1 MSITVIFTVLKF
13 IKKNWGA
20 FLVIALA
27 TALFIATFYFR
38 FYITRI
44 EYKLKDIIEENQNLI
59 ATNMFFQDEIKQAN
73 TTIERLSIYSNSL
86 SKIKM
91 STNFY
96 IPKETAMAI
105 LDINFDFYSNRQKNE
120 GQTGLDFD
128 LIQLTN
134 RGQTNESIIS
144 NNL

>member
-1 MSITVIFTVLKF
+1 MSVATIIGILKF

-27 TALFIATFYFR
+27 SALFISTFKYR

-44 EYKLKDIIEENQNLI
+44 ENKLEDIIEENKNLV
-59 ATNMFFQDEIKQAN
+59 ATNMLFQDEIKQAN
-73 TTIERLSIYSNSL
+73 TTIERLFVYSNSYNSL
-86 SKIKM
+86 KQ

-96 IPKETAMAI
+96 IPKETAKVI

-120 GQTGLDFD
+120 GFTGLDFD
-128 LIQLTN
+128 LINLTN
-134 RGQTNESIIS
+134 RGTNESIIS
-144 NNL
+144 NSL